1 VELTLLWV
9 EAEEG
14 MMVFFRRPQLTAA
27 LHYAALHYAE
37 KSSAPCNVAQRVG
50 GNGGEGKRRPE
61 AGEAAV
67 TKGSGEH

>member
-1 VELTLLWV
+1 MTL
-9 EAEEG
+9 
-14 MMVFFRRPQLTAA
+14 FRRPQLMAQP
-27 LHYAALHYAE
+27 LHYAE
-37 KSSAPCNVAQRVG
+37 RSSAPCNVAQRVG

>member
-1 VELTLLWV
+1 MGGGGGGDDGVLS
-9 EAEEG
+9 
-14 MMVFFRRPQLTAA
+14 PAA
-27 LHYAALHYAE
+27 INGRLHYAALHYAE
-37 KSSAPCNVAQRVG
+37 RSSAPCNVAQRVG